1 MSFALFTELCPACR
15 GPTAAGFCPG
25 CRAEFERIVDP
36 CPICALPRPV
46 AECPRKQAEWRVG
59 RIVAPYA
66 YAYPLSHYLQ
76 ALKFKH
82 GRRLGRAL
90 GLLLGAASAGALRPG
105 TLLVPVPL
113 HGQRLRERGYNQAL
127 EIAHA
132 VAAELGAERRA
143 GGIVRGGGGV
153 PQSLLGARARRR
165 NMAGAYRVTGG
176 FEGRHVTLVDDVVTT
191 GATVNALA
199 AALKSAG
206 AARVDA
212 LAVART
218 LPNRRGI

>member
-15 GPTAAGFCPG
+15 GPTAGGFCRG
-25 CRAEFERIVDP
+25 CRAEFERIADP

-90 GLLLGAASAGALRPG
+90 GLLLAGAAGSVRRG

-113 HGQRLRERGYNQAL
+113 HAQRLRERGYNQAL

-132 VAAELGAERRA
+132 VAAELGADTRVA
-143 GGIVRGGGGV
+143 GI
-153 PQSLLGARARRR
+153 
-165 NMAGAYRVTGG
+165 
-176 FEGRHVTLVDDVVTT
+176 
-191 GATVNALA
+191 
-199 AALKSAG
+199 
-206 AARVDA
+206 ARVRA
-212 LAVART
+212 AVAQS
-218 LPNRRGI
+218 